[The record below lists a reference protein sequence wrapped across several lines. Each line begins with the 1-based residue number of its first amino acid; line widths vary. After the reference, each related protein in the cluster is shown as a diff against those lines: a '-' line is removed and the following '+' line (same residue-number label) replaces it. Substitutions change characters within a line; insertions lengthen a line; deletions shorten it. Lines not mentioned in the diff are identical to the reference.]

1 MSLFTVGRYVVFI
14 HSSSGIFLYI
24 STYMYMNLNILYDYN
39 IDNKCDYIV
48 HIFIITL
55 IIATLHVIVYRKEK
69 QLWI

>member
-14 HSSSGIFLYI
+14 YSSSGIFLYI

-39 IDNKCDYIV
+39 IDSKCDYIV

-55 IIATLHVIVYRKEK
+55 IIATLHVIVYRKER